1 MSHKKHRMKRFGKR
15 LGMIGAA
22 TAVVM
27 AALAAGRLE
36 AASPAE
42 VRDYQGI
49 IKDFKLNDWSM
60 AEQDAA
66 KFIANPKYT
75 NSENFTNVVLM
86 EAQAQYKQKKCNDMV
101 VLLTAQQGRAGS
113 LADEFT
119 YLLGQAHDCASNYQ
133 EAADAF
139 GRLVKDFPASP
150 RRAEAIFSEAEA
162 RSRLQDWAR
171 VSETLNKPDGAFQQ
185 MARTNETNDWV
196 VRGWLLLSEA
206 QAKQN
211 DYAGAEA
218 TLKKIPVLKA
228 NPALDWQRLYLLC
241 DAQLAAGDKDEAR
254 QTSTNLVAGAPN
266 KVDLARSM
274 ELQGRILEELD
285 LLPEAVKAY
294 LGISQTDGMPGE
306 RRRGAFLK
314 AVELTWRQNKLDE
327 AERMLKDYFTTHPE
341 LDEKGLE
348 TLTRGELLLKR
359 YFQVKNGAPPAPGTT
374 NSLAAAEAA
383 FQEIVNGTNTEFIG
397 KAELNLGW
405 CYWEEKK
412 YPESRA
418 SFLSA
423 AQRLPFSVD
432 RAVAQFKVG
441 DALFQM
447 GDFAGAAANYNTVIE
462 RYSGLTGVRNDVLE
476 RTLYQLVRAGLEQ
489 TNLNLAGSALK
500 RILEWYPEGLLGQ
513 PSLLL
518 VGQGFSSQGKTADAR
533 KVFQDFI
540 ERFPQSDLLPEVKL
554 AIARTYE
561 AERDWPSAM
570 TAYDAW
576 VKTYTNSAT
585 LPRAEFARAQVNYEA
600 GRETN
605 AFVLFTNFVAR
616 FPTSE
621 LALKAQYWIGDFY
634 WRQPDYVSAEA
645 QYQEV
650 YKNKNWPA
658 SKLQYE
664 ALMMAGRAAMMRE
677 NYGEAFGYFTNLFSI
692 TNCPLDLRW
701 QASFAAG
708 DAKMFSAVTASVT
721 NFPAYQEAIDYY
733 FMPITDGYQ
742 SNRIAALAWG
752 RVGDCCLLLAAG
764 DAGQFKRATNAYQQ
778 VMNSPLADI
787 PARSMAECGLA
798 KALASMA
805 LLKPVGTQRE
815 GLMEA
820 VGHYYNVVKGAN
832 RRDNEVADP
841 YWVKEAG
848 KAAGA
853 LLEEEPVRDLD
864 KAAALYSFLAED
876 LPSWKS
882 YWNKQ
887 LEKMREKQP
896 AEKPP
901 EKN

>member
-1 MSHKKHRMKRFGKR
+1 MKSFRQV
-15 LGMIGAA
+15 LIW
-22 TAVVM
+22 V
-27 AALAAGRLE
+27 ALALAMMLPAAGRLQ

-42 VRDYQGI
+42 KNDYEFAA
-49 IKDFKLNDWSM
+49 KDFKLNDWAR
-60 AEQDAA
+60 AEESAA
-66 KFIANPKYT
+66 KFLANPKYT
-75 NSENFTNVVLM
+75 NSEYFAKVVLIR
-86 EAQAQYKQKKCNDMV
+86 AKAQYNQKKCKDMIE
-101 VLLTAQQGRAGS
+101 LLTTQRYRAGS

-119 YLLGQAHDCASNYQ
+119 YLLGQAYDCASNYQ

-139 GRLVKDFPASP
+139 GQLVKDFPSSSY
-150 RRAEAIFSEAEA
+150 RAEAIYSEVDA

-171 VSETLNKPDGAFQQ
+171 VSEMLSRPDGTFQQ
-185 MARTNETNDWV
+185 MARTSETNEWV

-211 DYAGAEA
+211 DYASAEA

-228 NPALDWQRLYLLC
+228 NPALEWQRLYLLC
-241 DAQLAAGDKDEAR
+241 DAQLTAGDKDEAR
-254 QTSTNLVAGAPN
+254 QTSSNLVAAARN
-266 KVDLARSM
+266 KIDLARSM

-285 LLPEAVKAY
+285 QLPEAVKAY

-306 RRRGAFLK
+306 QKRGAFLK

-327 AERMLKDYFTTHPE
+327 AGQMLSDYFITHPE

-359 YFQVKNGAPPAPGTT
+359 YIQVKNGATPAPGTT
-374 NSLAAAEAA
+374 NSLASAEAA

-447 GDFAGAAANYNTVIE
+447 GDFAGAAGSYNTVVE
-462 RYSGLTGVRNDVLE
+462 RYSGLTAVRNDVLE
-476 RTLYQLVRAGLEQ
+476 RTLYQLVRAGLGQ
-489 TNLNLAGSALK
+489 TNLNLARSALK
-500 RILEWYPEGLLGQ
+500 RILEWYPEGLLSQ

-518 VGQGFSSQGKTADAR
+518 VGQGFTGQGKTAEAR

-561 AERDWPSAM
+561 AEGDWTGAM

-605 AFVLFTNFVAR
+605 AFMLFTNFVAR
-616 FPTSE
+616 FPASE
-621 LALKAQYWIGDFY
+621 LGLKAQYWIGDYY
-634 WRQPDYVSAEA
+634 WRQQDYVLAEA

-650 YKNKNWPA
+650 YKNKNWAA

-677 NYGEAFGYFTNLFSI
+677 NYREAFGYFTNLFYI
-692 TNCPLDLRW
+692 TNCPIDLRW

-721 NFPAYQEAIDYY
+721 NFPAYQEAIDNY
-733 FMPITDGYQ
+733 FKPITEYYR

-752 RVGDCCLLLAAG
+752 RIGDCCLLLAAG

-778 VMNSPLADI
+778 VMDSPLANI
-787 PARSMAECGLA
+787 SARSMAECGLA
-798 KALASMA
+798 KALVSMA

-815 GLMEA
+815 GLIEA
-820 VGHYYNVVKGAN
+820 LGHYFNVVEGRN
-832 RRDNEVADP
+832 QRQRDKEVVDP

-853 LLEEEPVRDLD
+853 VLEEDLKDWD
-864 KAAALYSFLAED
+864 KAAVLYSYLSED

-887 LEKMREKQP
+887 LEKMREKQS
-896 AEKPP
+896 AEKPQ